1 MKRFRLGCTG
11 SEHRLHAGNATV
23 GAYLPAGHPVN
34 LQPTPARPSFRHTL
48 PDTCR
53 FDLLQIDALK
63 DPSSGRIVHLYSLVA
78 RCHGCAQVFTAH
90 EGAGFISTSVARI
103 LRCPEGCGE
112 HALRPRVL
120 RDWQPAAA

>member
-1 MKRFRLGCTG
+1 MKKFRPGCTG
-11 SEHRLHAGNATV
+11 SVRQLHARNATV
-23 GAYLPAGHPVN
+23 GADLTAGHPVN
-34 LQPTPARPSFRHTL
+34 LQPSSARLSFRHTL

-63 DPSSGRIVHLYSLVA
+63 DPGSGRIVHLYALVA

-90 EGAGFISTSVARI
+90 EGAGFFSTSVARI
-103 LRCPEGCGE
+103 LRCPGGCGE
-112 HALRPRVL
+112 HALKARVL

>member
-1 MKRFRLGCTG
+1 VKKIRLDCTG
-11 SEHRLHAGNATV
+11 SEHRLHACSATV
-23 GAYLPAGHPVN
+23 GFDFSAGHPVN
-34 LQPTPARPSFRHTL
+34 LQPVSARLSFPHTL
-48 PDTCR
+48 PDTCQ

-63 DPSSGRIVHLYSLVA
+63 DPGSGRIVHLYALVA

-90 EGAGFISTSVARI
+90 EGAGFISMSGARI

-112 HALRPRVL
+112 HALKPRVL